1 MVIPNPTAGW
11 TMATVRLDQKS
22 RALVRCISPG
32 YINALAKYF
41 GTGPT
46 DIELARN
53 QHTNYV
59 SALVDNGVTVTI
71 LPADPKHPDCVF
83 VEDQAVVI
91 DGRVLLP
98 VPGHESR
105 RGEQP
110 PIADFLIQAL
120 SGHQICKMM
129 IPAMMDGGDILRFGN
144 IFFVGR
150 STRTNDAGIKELK
163 DLLDHLGHELR
174 VIDIPDHALHLTSI
188 ASTPDDKIILTA
200 HNFLKPED
208 FGELPEGCEV
218 IMIPEEE
225 VYGCN
230 TIGLPNGKVLVA
242 EGYPTVVS
250 ELEKQ
255 GHEIVIVDT
264 SEIRA
269 ADGSLTCC
277 SIFY

>member
-1 MVIPNPTAGW
+1 MVIHGTTAGR

-22 RALVRCISPG
+22 RALVRCVSPG
-32 YINALAKYF
+32 FINALANYF

-46 DIELARN
+46 DIELART

-59 SALVDNGVTVTI
+59 SALVDSGLMVTI

-91 DGRVLLP
+91 DGHVLLP

-110 PIADFLIQAL
+110 PIADFLINAL
-120 SGHQICKMM
+120 EGHQVCKMM
-129 IPAMMDGGDILRFGN
+129 DPAMMDGGDILRLGDL
-144 IFFVGR
+144 FFVGR
-150 STRTNDAGIKELK
+150 STRTNDAGIEELK
-163 DLLDHLGHELR
+163 RLLDHLSYELR
-174 VIDIPDHALHLTSI
+174 VIDIPLTALHLTSI
-188 ASTPDDKIILTA
+188 SSTPSDNIILTA
-200 HNFLKPED
+200 EGYLTAED
-208 FGELPEGCEV
+208 FGELPEGCELV
-218 IMIPEEE
+218 IVPEEE

-230 TIGLPNGKVLVA
+230 TIGLPNGKIIVA
-242 EGYPTVVS
+242 EGYPTVVA
-250 ELEKQ
+250 ELEKR
-255 GHEIVIVDT
+255 GFDIVLVDM